1 MTDDFS
7 ALRSELR
14 EGFEHDKRIRA
25 LEAGHARVE
34 AVIADL
40 PRMEDRLVR
49 AIEATKPKSPWPAV
63 GALAAVLAVILVV
76 AAALYGQ

>member
-1 MTDDFS
+1 MTEDLS
-7 ALRSELR
+7 ALRLELR

-49 AIEATKPKSPWPAV
+49 AIESTRPRSPWPAV
-63 GALAAVLAVILVV
+63 GALAAALAVVLVI
-76 AAALYGQ
+76 AAAIYGQ